1 MKHNSIKPENLP
13 EAIVWYY
20 IIGTYVIYLCGA
32 NYFLTAFMGSAL
44 LFYLA
49 KKWWEQTGV
58 TLEEDRVVIAPLAW
72 FWLGAILILELA
84 LIVGHFNY
92 DLGMGAVIKSS
103 SHWYRTWAIFA
114 IFPLAGHLKIRPQ
127 IIYRAI
133 CILCLQSII
142 VTIIG
147 TLISFVIT
155 PPLFYVSP
163 LQVTGGDPFHYQV
176 DLIHTI
182 IGERLRLFA
191 PWATALGM
199 AGNIYLLLVWQEKD
213 LKWRTIG
220 IFGSIMMIVFSWSR
234 LAIVSLI
241 LVPTAVYFLSNII
254 RPWMHFAASIAFF
267 LSGLFFANIVSLLD
281 FLHNQVDS
289 IRKDSKSSSNT
300 REAIYSLTLYRWKNE
315 ALIWGHG
322 VIEDKGPS
330 VIEHYPIG
338 SHNTWYGL
346 LYLHGLVGFSAF
358 FIAILW
364 TFIDLLIKA
373 QSNSQAK
380 LCLGLF
386 IVILLS
392 SLTDN
397 IQTFAYM
404 FWPALLMLGI
414 NFKKESTVYNS
425 AFNFNNLTINQ

>member
-49 KKWWEQTGV
+49 KKWWEQTG
-58 TLEEDRVVIAPLAW
+58 TISEEDRVVIAPLAW
-72 FWLGAILILELA
+72 FWLWAILIVELA

-92 DLGMGAVIKSS
+92 DLGIGAIIKSS

-127 IIYRAI
+127 IIYRAV

-142 VTIIG
+142 VTAIG
-147 TLISFVIT
+147 TLVSFIIP

-163 LQVTGGDPFHYQV
+163 LQVSGGDTFHYQV

-199 AGNIYLLLVWQEKD
+199 AGNIYLLFAWQETDK
-213 LKWRTIG
+213 KWRNVGVLGAIV
-220 IFGSIMMIVFSWSR
+220 MIIFSWSR

-241 LVPTAVYFLSNII
+241 LVPIVIYLLSNII
-254 RPWMHFAASIAFF
+254 RPWMQFLASATCF
-267 LSGLFFANIVSLLD
+267 LSGLFFVNIMNFLD
-281 FLHNQVDS
+281 FLQNLIDS
-289 IRKDSKSSSNT
+289 LRKDTKGSSNT
-300 REAIYSLTLYRWKNE
+300 RETIYSLTLDRWKNE

-322 VIEDKGPS
+322 IIDDKGPS
-330 VIEHYPIG
+330 VLDHYPVG
-338 SHNTWYGL
+338 SHHTWYGL
-346 LYLHGLVGFSAF
+346 LYLHGIVGFIPF
-358 FIAILW
+358 FIATVW
-364 TFIDLLIKA
+364 TFINLLIKA
-373 QSNSQAK
+373 QNNQQAK
-380 LCLGLF
+380 FCLSLL

-392 SLTDN
+392 SFTDN

-404 FWPALLMLGI
+404 FWPALLMIGI
-414 NFKKESTVYNS
+414 HLKQSSSSPNQ
-425 AFNFNNLTINQ
+425 TINMMPQRQY